1 MNKYTPIN
9 CSFYDQLLNFSS
21 SKKHVNIV
29 YLNDEVETEIEGVII
44 DVFTKNKAE
53 FLKLDT
59 EVVIRLDFLLKVD
72 DILVK
77 NSPNCSID

>member
-1 MNKYTPIN
+1 MKKYTPIN
-9 CSFYDQLLNFSS
+9 CNVYDQLLNFSS
-21 SKKHVNIV
+21 SKKHVNII
-29 YLNDEVETEIEGVII
+29 YLNDVIETEIEGVII

>member
-1 MNKYTPIN
+1 MKKYTPIN
-9 CSFYDQLLNFSS
+9 CNVYDQLLNFSS
-21 SKKHVNIV
+21 SKKYVNII
-29 YLNDEVETEIEGVII
+29 YLNDVIGTEIEGIII

-77 NSPNCSID
+77 NSPTCSID